1 MILEKWMGGR
11 GKKLVQ
17 DKKEELEM
25 KITVEAATGYIGTGG
40 INFYRDIYLNG
51 EIKGWLGIFGK
62 VKIKD
67 VPEGENTITIIVN
80 RTRKK
85 EIRLTSTQDVHIWVR
100 DNQELELFTKNY
112 IDTLVL
118 GKDVKVIEE
127 KEEKMR

>member
-25 KITVEAATGYIGTGG
+25 KITVEAASGYAGG
-40 INFYRDIYLNG
+40 SGKHDIYLNG
-51 EIKGWLGIFGK
+51 EIKGWLGVFGK
-62 VKIKD
+62 VEIER
-67 VPEGENTITIIVN
+67 VPEGENIITIITDNFPEKKKN
-80 RTRKK
+80 RK

-100 DNQELELFTKNY
+100 KKPNLLGRDVYES
-112 IDTLVL
+112 LVL
-118 GKDVKVIEE
+118 GEDVKVIEE

>member
-1 MILEKWMGGR
+1 
-11 GKKLVQ
+11 
-17 DKKEELEM
+17 M
-25 KITVEAATGYIGTGG
+25 KIIVEAATGYISGG
-40 INFYRDIYLNG
+40 SNVDRDVYLNG